1 LIGQGTVEDNGGGF
15 APGFGGLEDAEGGGA
30 GQEMADKGFAL
41 FGTDER
47 AVVDD
52 HGKRGFDLLGNGH
65 GEVVAAAGDEGDF
78 NAAAGGFGNGGAVA
92 CGDSE
97 AAAEERAVN
106 IERDEL
112 HGHTSI
118 LADSRG
124 GAGENSCVRL
134 FCVTTRR
141 LYYDDAYLQNF
152 DARVLACS
160 PAEPVQGAL
169 GMQPAWEVL
178 LDQTAFYP
186 TSGGQPNDLGLLGEA
201 VLLDVRDG
209 EEGIAHIVDRELEKN
224 GVKGCVNWPRRFDHM
239 QQHTGQH
246 LLSAMFQGRFGLP
259 TVSFHLG
266 VETCTIDLH
275 GGEPSRDLLIGAQRA
290 ANKVIFE
297 DRGVTVRYGTREQL
311 ARLGVRK
318 EVEREGLLRAIEIE
332 DADLQPCG
340 GTHVKSTGQIG
351 MILVRGCSKVRQDW
365 RVEFV
370 CGRRAEQA
378 GTEDFER
385 ERGLMGV
392 LGCAL
397 DELPAAVERLTAE
410 RDANFKS
417 LRGALQQLAGLWGG
431 QLASTAPAGA
441 NGVRVASLLLR
452 GAHPELLLPLATE
465 IAKSERTIALLI
477 LEESG
482 QLVFAQHPT
491 AGKDLGAVLKSVL
504 AVHPGKGGGSKDFV
518 RAKLAEAG
526 SSAAA
531 LELAKS
537 IVAA

>member
-1 LIGQGTVEDNGGGF
+1 MST
-15 APGFGGLEDAEGGGA
+15 
-30 GQEMADKGFAL
+30 
-41 FGTDER
+41 
-47 AVVDD
+47 
-52 HGKRGFDLLGNGH
+52 H
-65 GEVVAAAGDEGDF
+65 
-78 NAAAGGFGNGGAVA
+78 
-92 CGDSE
+92 
-97 AAAEERAVN
+97 
-106 IERDEL
+106 
-112 HGHTSI
+112 
-118 LADSRG
+118 
-124 GAGENSCVRL
+124 
-134 FCVTTRR
+134 R

-152 DARVLACS
+152 EARVLSCS
-160 PAEPVQGAL
+160 IAEPVQGAS

-186 TSGGQPNDLGLLGEA
+186 SSGGQPNDLGLLGEA
-201 VLLDVRDG
+201 AVLDVRDE
-209 EEGIAHIVDRELEKN
+209 EEGIVHIVDREVGE
-224 GVKGCVNWPRRFDHM
+224 GGIKGCVNWPRRFDHM

-246 LLSAMFQGRFGLP
+246 LLSAMFQERFGLP

-266 VETCTIDLH
+266 GEICTIDLQ
-275 GGEPSRDLLIGAQRA
+275 GAEPSRDQLIGTQRA

-297 DRGVTVRYGTREQL
+297 DRTVTVRYGTREQL

-332 DADLQPCG
+332 SADLQPCG

-370 CGRRAEQA
+370 CGRRAEGLA
-378 GTEDFER
+378 SKDFER
-385 ERGLMGV
+385 ERVLMGL
-392 LGCAL
+392 LGCGL
-397 DELPAAVERLTAE
+397 DELPAAAERLAAE

-417 LRGALQQLAGLWGG
+417 LRSALQQLANLWAV
-431 QLASTAPAGA
+431 QLASTAPVVA
-441 NGVRVASLLLR
+441 NGARIVSLLLR

-465 IAKSERTIALLI
+465 IAKNERMIALLV

-504 AVHPGKGGGSKDFV
+504 AAHPGKGGGNKDFV
-518 RAKLAEAG
+518 RAKLADPGA
-526 SSAAA
+526 SAAA

-537 IVAA
+537 LAGA

>member
-1 LIGQGTVEDNGGGF
+1 MST
-15 APGFGGLEDAEGGGA
+15 
-30 GQEMADKGFAL
+30 
-41 FGTDER
+41 
-47 AVVDD
+47 
-52 HGKRGFDLLGNGH
+52 H
-65 GEVVAAAGDEGDF
+65 
-78 NAAAGGFGNGGAVA
+78 
-92 CGDSE
+92 
-97 AAAEERAVN
+97 
-106 IERDEL
+106 
-112 HGHTSI
+112 
-118 LADSRG
+118 
-124 GAGENSCVRL
+124 
-134 FCVTTRR
+134 R

-160 PAEPVQGAL
+160 PAEPVRGAS

-186 TSGGQPNDLGLLGEA
+186 SSGGQPNDLGLLGQA
-201 VLLDVRDG
+201 VVLDVRDDAD
-209 EEGIAHIVDRELEKN
+209 GIVHIVDREVTPG

-246 LLSAMFQGRFGLP
+246 LLSAMFQERFGLP

-266 VETCTIDLH
+266 EEICTIDLR
-275 GGEPSRDLLIGAQRA
+275 GGEPSRDQLMGAQRA

-297 DRGVTVRYGTREQL
+297 DRPVTVRYGTREQL

-332 DADLQPCG
+332 SADLQPCG

-370 CGRRAEQA
+370 CGHRAESVA
-378 GTEDFER
+378 TEDFER
-385 ERGLMGV
+385 ERVLMGL

-397 DELPAAVERLTAE
+397 DELPVAAERLAAE

-417 LRGALQQLAGLWGG
+417 LRAALQQLGTLWAA
-431 QLASTAPAGA
+431 QLTSTAPAGA
-441 NGVRVASLLLR
+441 NGLRVVSLVLR

-465 IAKSERTIALLI
+465 IAKIERTVALLI
-477 LEESG
+477 LEETG

-491 AGKDLGAVLKSVL
+491 AAKDLGAVLKSVL
-504 AVHPGKGGGSKDFV
+504 AAHPGKGGGNKDFV
-518 RAKLAEAG
+518 RAKLADPI

-537 IVAA
+537 LVAA